1 MTLSSARILVT
12 GATSLLGRD
21 VLLCLAERGI
31 PKSKV
36 KALETGRAS
45 GDSLSYGEEH
55 ILDIESSDTVDFAP
69 GDIVLNAADAR
80 ETAALAKRATAA
92 GAFFID
98 GAHVYAFDPDVPVI
112 VPEINGDAV
121 HKAAKKI
128 VANPHGVAIFLA
140 LALGPVHTRAPI
152 TRVVASTYQAVSNW
166 GRNAQDELFNQ
177 TKALF
182 MTQETKPEYLP
193 KQIAFNCYPMV
204 GAEREDGHTD
214 MEFQSM
220 GQFKK
225 ILDPK
230 IKIAINSVTVPCFVG
245 DGMMVNVE
253 CADEVSAI
261 KAAMWMT
268 AQKGLGVM
276 EDDDAPIHSEIA
288 GEEFVYVARL
298 RDDISVDNGFSFWL
312 IGDNLRK
319 GSALN
324 MVQIA
329 EKFASK
335 N

>member
-1 MTLSSARILVT
+1 MTLSSARIVVT

-21 VLLCLAERGI
+21 ILTILAERGI
-31 PKSKV
+31 KFDKI
-36 KALETGRAS
+36 KALEAGRTA
-45 GDSLSYGEEH
+45 GDSVSFGDDH
-55 ILDIESSDTVDFAP
+55 VLDIVSADDFAFDSR
-69 GDIVLNAADAR
+69 DIVLNAAPAR
-80 ETAALAKRATAA
+80 ETAALAKRATMA

-98 GAHVYAFDPDVPVI
+98 GAHVYGFDPDVPVI

-121 HKAAKKI
+121 HRAPKKI

-140 LALGPVHTRAPI
+140 LALGPLHARAKV

-166 GRNAQDELFNQ
+166 GRAAQDELFTQ
-177 TKALF
+177 TKAMF
-182 MTQETKPEYLP
+182 MAHEMTAQHMP

-204 GAEREDGHTD
+204 GNERDDGHTD
-214 MEFQSM
+214 VEFQSM
-220 GQFKK
+220 GQLKK

-230 IKIAINSVTVPCFVG
+230 IKIAINTVTVPCFVG

-253 CADEVSAI
+253 CAEEISAI
-261 KAAMWMT
+261 KAALWMT
-268 AQKGLGVM
+268 AQQGLGVM
-276 EDDDAPIHSEIA
+276 EEDDAPIHSEIT

-298 RDDISVDNGFSFWL
+298 RDDISVDNGVSFWL

-329 EKFASK
+329 EKYSQK
-335 N
+335 